1 MASDGL
7 WDKVCFYTCV
17 RRYFAPPQKEKT
29 SSGHDQLYFVWIL
42 QVNEQEAVD
51 VILKDSNN
59 SVESCKK
66 LVDMSFGRGNMDDIT
81 VMVINLQNFVT
92 NGC

>member
-1 MASDGL
+1 
-7 WDKVCFYTCV
+7 
-17 RRYFAPPQKEKT
+17 
-29 SSGHDQLYFVWIL
+29 
-42 QVNEQEAVD
+42 
-51 VILKDSNN
+51 VILKDNNN